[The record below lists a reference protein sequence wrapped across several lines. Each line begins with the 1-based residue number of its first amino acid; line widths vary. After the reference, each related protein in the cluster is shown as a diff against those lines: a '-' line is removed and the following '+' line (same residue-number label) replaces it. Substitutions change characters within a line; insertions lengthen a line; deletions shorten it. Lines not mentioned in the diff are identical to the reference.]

1 MSNVRIKDLILTFL
15 KIGTIGFGG
24 GIAML
29 ALIRQNIVKTRRWI
43 TDDELSVG
51 VAMGQMLPG
60 PFVSNYV
67 EFIGYHLRG
76 LKGMIIS
83 VLAFLL
89 PSFLAITI
97 LSFLYFRFQ
106 NISVLQ
112 NIFSGIQPVIAGVL
126 LWASIEIGKVNVRNW
141 QSLLISLIAFI
152 ALLFKIDVLL
162 TVIICGILGI
172 IFYTRQKKIRVLSIL
187 LWVGLFLSQIFNSS
201 FAAPLKSNQPKF
213 VSAVA
218 KAFELF
224 GVFFKIGTIIFGGG
238 YAAIP
243 FIKNEV
249 VDLRNWLTAKEFIDG
264 VALGQVTPGPVAITA
279 TFVGYKVLGIFGAII
294 STVAIFLPSF
304 LLLLVLIHIYNRIKN
319 QPLVQGFITG
329 VKPAIVG
336 MLFAATVFIGRNSI
350 TDYRT
355 AILAVLSFILLYRFK
370 VDPIWLILGG
380 GFFGWIVN
388 SVLKITG

>member
-43 TDDELSVG
+43 TDDELGVG

-187 LWVGLFLSQIFNSS
+187 LWVGLLLSQIFNSS

-350 TDYRT
+350 IDYRT

-380 GFFGWIVN
+380 GFFGWMVN
-388 SVLKITG
+388 SVLRLQ

>member
-43 TDDELSVG
+43 TDDELGVG

>member
-1 MSNVRIKDLILTFL
+1 
-15 KIGTIGFGG
+15 
-24 GIAML
+24 
-29 ALIRQNIVKTRRWI
+29 
-43 TDDELSVG
+43 
-51 VAMGQMLPG
+51 
-60 PFVSNYV
+60 
-67 EFIGYHLRG
+67 
-76 LKGMIIS
+76 
-83 VLAFLL
+83 
-89 PSFLAITI
+89 
-97 LSFLYFRFQ
+97 
-106 NISVLQ
+106 
-112 NIFSGIQPVIAGVL
+112 
-126 LWASIEIGKVNVRNW
+126 
-141 QSLLISLIAFI
+141 
-152 ALLFKIDVLL
+152 
-162 TVIICGILGI
+162 
-172 IFYTRQKKIRVLSIL
+172 
-187 LWVGLFLSQIFNSS
+187 FNSS

-380 GFFGWIVN
+380 GFFGWMVN
-388 SVLKITG
+388 SVLRLQ

>member
-43 TDDELSVG
+43 TDDELGVG

-187 LWVGLFLSQIFNSS
+187 LWVGLLLSQIFNSS

-380 GFFGWIVN
+380 GFFGWMVN
-388 SVLKITG
+388 SVLRLQ